1 MIVAVVVIVDASRR
15 VFLDHIRGDEMRKE
29 EATKSARRCQEQ
41 RDKGPDLGR
50 RHASALLPLTSAAR
64 FRPPRT
70 SPSDFFSRRYRKHCP
85 FFPSENTRARARSS
99 TCGRSLLVYPP
110 LVTWTLVRQLS
121 ISVLMFLVGR
131 AIPRLH
137 RVHQQHLTDG
147 ANRSRRSA
155 RTGCGP
161 TWTTVAPFAINSESR
176 NLLHG
181 IAKTLSSAING
192 VHSLTRFSADKNYVV
207 VEIDFVSRSHF
218 SPADTVVW
226 RLG

>member
-1 MIVAVVVIVDASRR
+1 
-15 VFLDHIRGDEMRKE
+15 MRKE

-64 FRPPRT
+64 YRPPRT
-70 SPSDFFSRRYRKHCP
+70 SPSEFFF
-85 FFPSENTRARARSS
+85 FFPEISKTLSFLSLPKTHALARAFFYLRP
-99 TCGRSLLVYPP
+99 RSLLVYPT

-137 RVHQQHLTDG
+137 RVHQQHMTDG

-161 TWTTVAPFAINSESR
+161 TWTMVAPFAINSESG

-192 VHSLTRFSADKNYVV
+192 VHSLTRFSADKKLRRRRN
-207 VEIDFVSRSHF
+207 
-218 SPADTVVW
+218 
-226 RLG
+226 